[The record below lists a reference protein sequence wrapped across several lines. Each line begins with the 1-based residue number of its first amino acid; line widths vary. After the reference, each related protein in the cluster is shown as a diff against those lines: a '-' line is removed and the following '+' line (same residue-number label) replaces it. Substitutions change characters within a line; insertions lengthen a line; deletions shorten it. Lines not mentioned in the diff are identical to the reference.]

1 MKVKTFHALT
11 MQDALRAIKEELG
24 PDAIILSSKEVR
36 EGGRPLRVFNHS
48 VLEVMAA
55 AEYERP
61 QVVRE
66 SAQVQESVP
75 AARTPEADTS
85 TIDPVKTFQ
94 HTLRGM
100 LEPLS
105 KTKPRKKNQQE
116 PPSKA
121 AVSAGKPNA
130 LRRVRAVYEELNQL
144 LRDLSPEICSSRV
157 GQSFPLVS
165 TLRQSLREQGMHS
178 PTIELLL
185 CEVLKTERLVQGV
198 DEQAIRRAL
207 HQEIARRVKVTE
219 PLVHGHTRPA
229 IGLLIGPSGAGKTSA
244 VAKLAAYYRLEQ
256 RKTVALIT
264 FDTYRE
270 TAVEQLRRYAKIIGV
285 PFACALSARQVQ
297 AGLRRHAQMDLVLM
311 DMPGI
316 APADLALAN
325 DLRRL
330 LKHDSITTHLV
341 LPASTRIREACR
353 MTDCVRTLPHLR
365 LFFTKLDE
373 TESCGTMFEVAHA
386 TGVPLSYWSIGR
398 RVPGDIEVAS
408 AEVLATRLTT
418 SGAEGSH
425 GHVSRPDRSGEAK
438 LVLAATGTYHR

>member
-36 EGGRPLRVFNHS
+36 EGGRLLRVFNHS

-66 SAQVQESVP
+66 GTQIQESAP
-75 AARTPEADTS
+75 AARASEASPSIT
-85 TIDPVKTFQ
+85 DPAKTFQ
-94 HTLRGM
+94 QTLRGM

-105 KTKPRKKNQQE
+105 KATPKKKNRQLS
-116 PPSKA
+116 PSK
-121 AVSAGKPNA
+121 STTPAGKPNA
-130 LRRVRAVYEELNQL
+130 LRQVRMVYDELSQL
-144 LRDLSPEICSSRV
+144 LRDLSPERYSPRV
-157 GQSFPLVS
+157 VQSFPFVS
-165 TLRQSLREQGMHS
+165 PLHQSLRDQGMHPS
-178 PTIELLL
+178 TIELLL
-185 CEVLKTERLVQGV
+185 REVLKTERLVHAT
-198 DEQAIRRAL
+198 DEQAMRRAL
-207 HQEIARRVKVTE
+207 HQEIARRVRVTG
-219 PLVHGHTRPA
+219 PLVPGHTGPA
-229 IGLLIGPSGAGKTSA
+229 IGLLLGPSGAGKTSA
-244 VAKLAAYYRLEQ
+244 VAKLAAHYRLEQ
-256 RKTVALIT
+256 RKSVALIT

-297 AGLRRHAQMDLVLM
+297 AGLRRHAQMDIVLM

-316 APADLALAN
+316 TPADLALAN
-325 DLRRL
+325 ELRQL

-353 MTDCVRTLPHLR
+353 MTDCLRSLPHLR
-365 LFFTKLDE
+365 LLFTKLDE
-373 TESCGTMFEVAHA
+373 TESCGTMFEVAQA

-398 RVPGDIEVAS
+398 RVPGDIEAAS
-408 AEVLATRLTT
+408 PEVLATRLT
-418 SGAEGSH
+418 SFGAEGTH
-425 GHVSRPDRSGEAK
+425 EHVSQPERSAEAK
-438 LVLAATGTYHR
+438 LALAATGTYHR